1 MHARGSEW
9 AREERASSS
18 PKELRDPFTEEPFT
32 KEVFLKPRGETRLG
46 IGQADRERHCR
57 WRERPMWRHG
67 GDTGV
72 SDRGALTLHHVAQ
85 LDGEPGKTGSCQACS
100 ETPRRS
106 DFALQPIRL
115 VHWGSPSAPSLC
127 RSSRSWRGS
136 WRTSWCSRRRPSS
149 SRPWRAGS
157 SGWPMGPGF

>member
-67 GDTGV
+67 GDTG
-72 SDRGALTLHHVAQ
+72 
-85 LDGEPGKTGSCQACS
+85 E
-100 ETPRRS
+100 
-106 DFALQPIRL
+106 
-115 VHWGSPSAPSLC
+115 
-127 RSSRSWRGS
+127 RSWCTHIAPRG
-136 WRTSWCSRRRPSS
+136 T
-149 SRPWRAGS
+149 AGW
-157 SGWPMGPGF
+157 GTRQDRVMPGL